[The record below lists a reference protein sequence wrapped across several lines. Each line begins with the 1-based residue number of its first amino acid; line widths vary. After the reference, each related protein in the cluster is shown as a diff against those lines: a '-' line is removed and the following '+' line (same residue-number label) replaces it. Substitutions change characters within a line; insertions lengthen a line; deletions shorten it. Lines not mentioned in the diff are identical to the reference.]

1 MTVDDLAIDNGKV
14 DRADRAARN
23 WRGDDPGP
31 VRLGSERHKTLFS
44 RMLLDTFNPYKPAVI
59 DWPVLDDEARERLTG
74 LPIWDIAVQ
83 TEGKASLNVRSY
95 AATIADPLLREAIEL
110 NGFEEARHKTV
121 LANLVAAYRIA
132 LAPEPDYV
140 VPRDPEWAFMVT
152 GYSECID
159 SFFAFGL
166 FEVARR
172 SGYFP
177 PDLVDTFEPVM
188 QEEGRHITFFVNW
201 VAWHRRNLP
210 WWRRPAFQ
218 ARILAVW
225 AFLVWERIGIAR
237 DIGGAPQDNNF
248 TVTGSKSVGIDITPG
263 ALMAICLAENDRRLA
278 GYDARLLR
286 PRFVPA
292 AVRFALRFMAKP
304 KAETVAIGSPA
315 HKSLFCEHFTATY
328 QHYVPEELPW
338 PELDEASLQRLRAV
352 PFWQQVLHTELRA
365 GAIVRAFSATIDD
378 PELKAAIDLQ
388 GFEEERH
395 AALIREMIR
404 RYGIDVTEQPLETLP
419 LDIETAFKDF
429 GFGECMDSFLG
440 FGVFKIARQSGFLPE
455 PMFEI
460 FDTLMYEETRH
471 IVFFVNWMAY
481 RQVQQRRGARW
492 RRAAASLRFYTRA
505 LKRMVGTARQG
516 AAANDGK
523 DFSATQ
529 ASVFLDGFTFRRFL
543 EDCYAEN
550 VRRMSVVDQR
560 LLRPGFLPA
569 LADIALA
576 SLRLWNRRSGRRG
589 DAG

>member
-1 MTVDDLAIDNGKV
+1 
-14 DRADRAARN
+14 
-23 WRGDDPGP
+23 
-31 VRLGSERHKTLFS
+31 
-44 RMLLDTFNPYKPAVI
+44 
-59 DWPVLDDEARERLTG
+59 
-74 LPIWDIAVQ
+74 
-83 TEGKASLNVRSY
+83 VRSY
-95 AATIADPLLREAIEL
+95 AATIADPLLREATEL

-121 LANLVAAYRIA
+121 LANLVAAYGIT

-201 VAWHRRNLP
+201 VAWHLRNLP
-210 WWRRPAFQ
+210 WWRRPLFR

-225 AFLVWERIGIAR
+225 AFLIWERIGIAR
-237 DIGGAPQDNNF
+237 DLGGAEQDNNF
-248 TVTGSKSVGIDITPG
+248 TVTGSKSVGVDITPG
-263 ALMAICLAENDRRLA
+263 ELMAICLAENDRRLA
-278 GYDARLLR
+278 GYDPRLLR
-286 PRFVPA
+286 PNFVPA
-292 AVRFALRFMAKP
+292 AVRLALRLMAKP
-304 KAETVAIGSPA
+304 KRETVAIGSPG
-315 HKSLFCEHFTATY
+315 HKHLFCEHFTATY
-328 QHYVPEELPW
+328 QHYVPAELPW
-338 PELDEASLQRLRAV
+338 PELDEAALQRLRAV

-404 RYGIDVTEQPLETLP
+404 RYGIEVTEQPLEALP
-419 LDIETAFKDF
+419 ADIETAFKDF

-455 PMFEI
+455 QMFEI

-481 RQVQQRRGARW
+481 RQVERRRGARW
-492 RRAAASLRFYTRA
+492 RRAAASLRFYVRA

-550 VRRMSVVDQR
+550 ARRMSVVDAR
-560 LLRPGFLPA
+560 LLRPSFLPA
-569 LADIALA
+569 LADVALA
-576 SLRLWNRRSGRRG
+576 SLRLWNRRSRQT
-589 DAG
+589 

>member
-1 MTVDDLAIDNGKV
+1 MTIDV
-14 DRADRAARN
+14 AADMADRAARN
-23 WRGDDPGP
+23 WSGDDPGP
-31 VRLGSERHKTLFS
+31 IRLGSERHKVLFS

-59 DWPVLDDEARERLTG
+59 DWPKLDADARDRLVS

-83 TEGKASLNVRSY
+83 TEAMASRNGRAY
-95 AATIADPLLREAIEL
+95 AAIVGDPLLREAIEL

-121 LANLVAAYRIA
+121 LANLVEAYGIA
-132 LAPEPDYV
+132 LTPEPDYPI
-140 VPRDPEWAFMVT
+140 PRDAEWAFMVT

-177 PDLVDTFEPVM
+177 PALVDTFEPVM

-201 VAWHRRNLP
+201 AAWHRRNLP
-210 WWRRPAFQ
+210 WWRRPFFLAK
-218 ARILAVW
+218 ILAVW
-225 AFLVWERIGIAR
+225 AFLIWERIGLAR
-237 DIGGAPQDNNF
+237 DLGGGPQDNNF
-248 TVTGSKSVGIDITPG
+248 TVTGSKSVGVDIG
-263 ALMAICLAENDRRLA
+263 AAELMAICLAENDRRLA
-278 GYDARLLR
+278 GYDPRLLR

-292 AVRFALRFMAKP
+292 AVRFARRLMGKP
-304 KAETVAIGSPA
+304 KSAAVAIGSPA
-315 HKSLFCEHFTATY
+315 HKALFCQHFKDTY
-328 QHYVPEELPW
+328 QHYVPADLPW
-338 PELDEASLQRLRAV
+338 PQLDEAVLQRLRSV

-365 GAIVRAFSATIDD
+365 GAIVKTFAATIDD
-378 PELKAAIDLQ
+378 PVLKEAIDLQ
-388 GFEEERH
+388 GFEEARH
-395 AALIREMIR
+395 AELIREMIR

-419 LDIETAFKDF
+419 ADIETAFKDF

-455 PMFEI
+455 TMFEI
-460 FDTLMYEETRH
+460 FETLMYEETRH

-481 RQVQQRRGARW
+481 RQVERSRGARW
-492 RRAAASLRFYTRA
+492 RRAAASLRFYARA

-516 AAANDGK
+516 AQANDGK

-550 VRRMSVVDQR
+550 ARRMSVVDER
-560 LLRPGFLPA
+560 LLRPSFLPG

-576 SLRLWNRRSGRRG
+576 SLRLWNRRGKAAQR
-589 DAG
+589 AA